1 MEDKNKR
8 ISWVDFFYPLCTLM
22 LILTFVFFAPLI
34 SIETSR
40 GSIQCSIL
48 ELLKIQGQ
56 YGTAES
62 IIYFVMGWLIAWLLD
77 KAFAKKIARY
87 FSKAERA
94 ARMRELREY
103 NEEKEKYKKNK
114 EKEKYDDVD
123 DLDKVIKD
131 AKGR

>member
-1 MEDKNKR
+1 MDEKSKR

-34 SIETSR
+34 SIETSK

-48 ELLKIQGQ
+48 ELLKLKGQ

-62 IIYFVMGWLIAWLLD
+62 IIYFVMGWVIAWLLD

-87 FSKAERA
+87 FSKAERT
-94 ARMRELREY
+94 ARMKELREY
-103 NEEKEKYKKNK
+103 NEEKERARKNK
-114 EKEKYDDVD
+114 KAEEDEDLGELIEK
-123 DLDKVIKD
+123 

>member
-8 ISWVDFFYPLCTLM
+8 ISWVDFFYPLCTIM

-34 SIETSR
+34 SIRTSK

-48 ELLKIQGQ
+48 ELLKLKGQ

-62 IIYFVMGWLIAWLLD
+62 IIYFVMGWVIAWLLD

-103 NEEKEKYKKNK
+103 NEEKEKYKKYK
-114 EKEKYDDVD
+114 KIEEDD
-123 DLDKVIKD
+123 DLDKIIEK